1 MLGLRHRQPLPT
13 YRHPQEVR
21 AFVDPHHQIAA
32 GEFRKSR
39 LLPDSS
45 HNFTLPASLLSSNL
59 PVSGINTD
67 RVRTSHPAIVSRPS
81 PPSLPSLPLLDVE
94 TSLGKRT
101 AQLDLGKESDT
112 NKLRE
117 LVNNVDVFLQ
127 AYRPGGLEKKGFG
140 VQDVVDL
147 RQGIVY
153 AGLRAWGWE
162 GPWAMRKGVSMS
174 RVI

>member
-1 MLGLRHRQPLPT
+1 MLGRHWQV
-13 YRHPQEVR
+13 HS
-21 AFVDPHHQIAA
+21 F
-32 GEFRKSR
+32 
-39 LLPDSS
+39 S
-45 HNFTLPASLLSSNL
+45 HTILSLIYFITTTLWLAHGADVLFL
-59 PVSGINTD
+59 
-67 RVRTSHPAIVSRPS
+67 TS
-81 PPSLPSLPLLDVE
+81 PSLPSLPLLDVE